1 MERSD
6 IQYEQVPG
14 GLALSMPSQDGSIVP
29 KASSFCQRGRLLE
42 CVFDRM
48 PVGLVILDRDYCIQ
62 HFNAIWAAFAMRYF
76 DKVAAE
82 VCPDRSFF
90 EIVPGS
96 EAAFVPL
103 FQRVLAGETI
113 EIDNFRL
120 EVDAIESH
128 WNVVLVPLV
137 EGGAAVGIIV
147 MASDVTRRNWAEDQ
161 AREAEIAAQTRAF
174 QFLEQRVEERTREIE
189 RRRRVAEG
197 LRDILAALNSNRPLQ
212 IILDSVVAQASRTLG
227 ADIVAIYQ
235 LGVGDQ
241 LAVQAS
247 YGLSPDEIAVMTLSI
262 GQSASG
268 QTVMRRI
275 PIIMA
280 TESTEFRDVIVRQ
293 KMRVA
298 PEQWPILDDMVAR
311 IKTLLAVPLAIKDEI
326 YGAVGLYFC
335 VPRTFSD
342 EEIDLTLA
350 FADQAALAIENARLR
365 ERAERAAVV
374 EERGRLARD
383 LHDSVT
389 QSLYSLTLF
398 AEAAHRVASFG
409 DAART
414 TQFLERVSSTARQ
427 ALKEMRL
434 LVHELRP
441 LALEHDGL
449 IGALQQRLD
458 AVEGRAGIQARL
470 LVEGDIALPVVVE
483 SELYH
488 IAQEAL
494 NNALN
499 HAAASTVVV
508 RLSCQMHREVA
519 SATTG
524 CARQIRLEVSDNGCG
539 FDPDHASEH
548 GGLGLISLRERA
560 ARLGGEVHICSTVG
574 QGTTVIVDCR
584 LQIANCGNPNLRSA
598 I

>member
-1 MERSD
+1 MERHD
-6 IQYEQVPG
+6 LRYEHVPG
-14 GLALSMPSQDGSIVP
+14 GLALSVPSQDGPVAP
-29 KASSFCQRGRLLE
+29 KVSPFCQRGRLLE

-48 PVGLVILDRDYCIQ
+48 PVGLAILDRAYCIQ
-62 HFNAIWAAFAMRYF
+62 HFNTTWANFAMRYF
-76 DKVAAE
+76 HKVA
-82 VCPDRSFF
+82 VDVHPGRSFF
-90 EIVPGS
+90 EIVTGS
-96 EAAFVPL
+96 EAALMPL
-103 FQRVLAGETI
+103 FQRVLEGETV
-113 EIDNFRL
+113 EIDNFHL
-120 EVDAIESH
+120 EVDATQSY
-128 WNVVLVPLV
+128 WNAVLVPLV
-137 EGGAAVGIIV
+137 EGGAVAGIIA
-147 MASDVTRRNWAEDQ
+147 MASDVTRRKWAEDQ
-161 AREAEIAAQTRAF
+161 ARDADIAAQTRAF

-227 ADIVAIYQ
+227 ADMVAIYQ
-235 LGVGDQ
+235 LGANDQ

-262 GQSASG
+262 GQGASG
-268 QTVMRRI
+268 QTVMRRM

-280 TESTEFRDVIVRQ
+280 TESAEFRDVIVRQ
-293 KMRVA
+293 KTRVV
-298 PEQWPILDDMVAR
+298 PEQWPLLDDMVAR

-335 VPRTFSD
+335 LPRAFSD
-342 EEIDLTLA
+342 EEIDLALA

-365 ERAERAAVV
+365 ERAERAAVI

-398 AEAAHRVASFG
+398 AEAAHRVASLG
-409 DAART
+409 DAARI
-414 TQFLERVSSTARQ
+414 TQYLQRVSSTALQ

-441 LALEHDGL
+441 LALERDGL

-470 LVEGDIALPVVVE
+470 LVEGDIDLPMVVE
-483 SELYH
+483 AELYH

-494 NNALN
+494 NNALK
-499 HAAASTVVV
+499 HATASAVVV
-508 RLSCQMHREVA
+508 RMSCQPA
-519 SATTG
+519 SATIGGT
-524 CARQIRLEVSDNGCG
+524 RLIRLEVSDNGCG

-560 ARLGGEVHICSTVG
+560 ARLGGEVHIRSAPG
-574 QGTTVIVDCR
+574 QGTSVIVDCR
-584 LQIANCGNPNLRSA
+584 L
-598 I
+598 